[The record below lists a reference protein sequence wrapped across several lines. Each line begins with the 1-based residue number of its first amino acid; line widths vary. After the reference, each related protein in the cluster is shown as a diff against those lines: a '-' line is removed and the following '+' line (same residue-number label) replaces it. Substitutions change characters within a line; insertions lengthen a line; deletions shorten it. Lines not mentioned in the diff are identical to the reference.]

1 MYAQKSEL
9 RKAAEIVI
17 LVGAILE
24 TIGHAVLILFSLGLF
39 GIISIPVLVLLWVA
53 RHKAVNRGSRGWAI
67 YGIVHGA
74 LTGWITLV
82 GYILLVVDN
91 NRQPEIPTYKDV
103 DTY

>member
-39 GIISIPVLVLLWVA
+39 GIVSIPILVLLWVA
-53 RHKAVNRGSRGWAI
+53 RHQAVNRGSRGWAI
-67 YGIVHGA
+67 YGIIHGA
-74 LTGWITLV
+74 LSGWITLV

-91 NRQPEIPTYKDV
+91 NRNPQFPSYQ
-103 DTY
+103 DTEQF